1 MAKNSVRDF
10 SSTAA
15 SNTDIQSVN
24 IDENCAAS
32 GINNAIREVMAD
44 IKDVSTG
51 AVALET
57 PQADGLTIGTSNL
70 DMNGNEVILDADAD
84 TSITADTDDQIDFK
98 VGGADQIA
106 LTDGVLAPST
116 DDDVDLGSTTK
127 RFNDLFLGGGLY
139 VGGTGSSNYL
149 DDFEEGTFTHSLTNT
164 GATINGG
171 FLSGA
176 YVKIG
181 DLIFVCGAIV
191 YGSGTATGTI
201 ALSGLPFAN
210 GVNSHNFSVMSFEG
224 SVAGTA
230 VTRTARINTNV
241 TTVDTSVSSGTGGSN
256 LVYMGMYRVS

>member
-15 SNTDIQSVN
+15 SNTDIQSID

-44 IKDVSTG
+44 LKDVSVGT
-51 AVALET
+51 VALET

-139 VGGTGSSNYL
+139 VGGTGSANQF
-149 DDFEEGTFTHSLTNT
+149 DDYEEGTWT
-164 GATINGG
+164 GSVSVGG
-171 FLSGA
+171 GTVSIAEEA
-176 YVKIG
+176 YTKIG
-181 DLIFVCGAIV
+181 NIV
-191 YGSGTATGTI
+191 HVMFTVNFSSASGTFSV
-201 ALSGLPFAN
+201 LGLPFTATTWAVGIGREDASN
-210 GVNSHNFSVMSFEG
+210 GY
-224 SVAGTA
+224 A
-230 VTRTARINTNV
+230 VY
-241 TTVDTSVSSGTGGSN
+241 G
-256 LVYMGMYRVS
+256 RVSQSASQVDIYYAGATANATPFQVASGNMRFSLTYQTS